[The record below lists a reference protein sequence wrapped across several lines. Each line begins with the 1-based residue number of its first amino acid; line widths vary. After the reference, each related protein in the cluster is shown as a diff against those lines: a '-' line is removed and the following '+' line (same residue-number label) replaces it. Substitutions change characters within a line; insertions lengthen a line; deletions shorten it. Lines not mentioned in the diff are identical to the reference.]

1 MNEAGQTL
9 DPNMRFLQGPPTT
22 MMTGFEGGHSMNQKN
37 LELARSKFLLDKL
50 TNKLPPELRQGMG
63 QKLPP
68 VTSDSARESVA
79 GKTESTKVAPPV
91 NTDGSI
97 GHADEKQSK
106 EVVT

>member
-1 MNEAGQTL
+1 
-9 DPNMRFLQGPPTT
+9 